1 MQGECTI
8 STYLPL
14 RDQSITL
21 FCNFIIL
28 RNTLKNKHRKTNEQQ
43 YCFLNEKTC
52 TKSMLVLFGQEIFV
66 CTVREQG
73 LDTVS

>member
-28 RNTLKNKHRKTNEQQ
+28 RNTLKNKHRKTNKQQ

-52 TKSMLVLFGQEIFV
+52 TFKAIQKV
-66 CTVREQG
+66 C
-73 LDTVS
+73 